1 MPPES
6 EQKVLGEIGGKRAIV
21 LGCGGGQDLVAL
33 ARLGA
38 TELVGVDASA
48 VQLEHARTLLD
59 AENVRARLLE
69 QSISD
74 VSAIADESFAL
85 AVSIHAL
92 TYVERAGACLREVH
106 RILTKGGTFGMSV
119 RHPIDASTRDSPPYG
134 FTKPYFQVVT
144 HGSWRSLGGESSPF
158 TSYHRTIADRF
169 TLIKQSN
176 LVIDSLQE
184 PRPTRH
190 RLWAGDDYN
199 EKLDWTPGTLIITAK
214 KPQ

>member
-74 VSAIADESFAL
+74 VSAIADESFDL

-92 TYVERAGACLREVH
+92 TYVERADACLREVH

-119 RHPIDASTRDSPPYG
+119 HHPIDASTRDSPRTASPSR
-134 FTKPYFQVVT
+134 TSK
-144 HGSWRSLGGESSPF
+144 SSP
-158 TSYHRTIADRF
+158 T
-169 TLIKQSN
+169 
-176 LVIDSLQE
+176 
-184 PRPTRH
+184 
-190 RLWAGDDYN
+190 G
-199 EKLDWTPGTLIITAK
+199 PGA
-214 KPQ
+214 P